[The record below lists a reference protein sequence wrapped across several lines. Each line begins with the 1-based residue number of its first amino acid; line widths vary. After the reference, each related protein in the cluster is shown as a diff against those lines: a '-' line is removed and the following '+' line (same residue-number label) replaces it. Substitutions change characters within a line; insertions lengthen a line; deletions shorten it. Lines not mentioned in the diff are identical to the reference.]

1 MKNGSD
7 NAFPEIKKPILK
19 DWASSKTTPSWVQ
32 MGAYDITLD
41 LPSDANN
48 VYCIVAWSQP
58 STNYNTMAVPM
69 YVLNNGVSK
78 WQVVGSISQ
87 TYTINYRVVYD

>member
-1 MKNGSD
+1 MATNKITKPNQQ
-7 NAFPEIKKPILK
+7 IKS
-19 DWASSKTTPSWVQ
+19 WASNKVTPSWTNN
-32 MGAYDITLD
+32 GAYDITLD

-48 VYCIVAWSQP
+48 VYSIVAWAQP

-69 YVLNNGVSK
+69 YVLISGVSR
-78 WQVVGSISQ
+78 WQVLGSIAQ